1 MENVKTVV
9 ATKNKELKKMS
20 DLVVSCMQDKKAR
33 DILILDVRELTS
45 LTDYFILCTSEST
58 PQTKA
63 ITNHIYKNMRKDGW
77 RPNNLEDTKTL
88 EWVAMD
94 YFNIIIHI
102 FNEETRNYYQ
112 FERLWGDAK
121 IKKIDETE
129 I

>member
-1 MENVKTVV
+1 MKSQNIENKKIVNQFV
-9 ATKNKELKKMS
+9 EL
-20 DLVVSCMQDKKAR
+20 MQDKKVQ
-33 DILILDVRELTS
+33 DIVILDVKELTS

-63 ITNHIYKNMRKDGW
+63 VMDHIYKNMRANGL

-94 YFNIIIHI
+94 YFNVVIHI
-102 FNEETRNYYQ
+102 FNKETRDYYQ

-121 IKKIDETE
+121 IEKIDE
-129 I
+129 

>member
-1 MENVKTVV
+1 MK
-9 ATKNKELKKMS
+9 TKNQDIKIIAKKITN
-20 DLVVSCMQDKKAR
+20 LMQDKKVK
-33 DILILDVRELTS
+33 DITILDVRKLTS

-63 ITNHIYKNMRKDGW
+63 VTDHIYKKMREEGW
-77 RPNNLEDTKTL
+77 RPNNLEETKTL

-94 YFNIIIHI
+94 YFSIVIHI

-121 IKKIDETE
+121 IEKIDA
-129 I
+129 

>member
-1 MENVKTVV
+1 MKSENIE
-9 ATKNKELKKMS
+9 NKKLVNQFVEL
-20 DLVVSCMQDKKAR
+20 MQDKKVQ
-33 DILILDVRELTS
+33 DIVILDVKELTS

-63 ITNHIYKNMRKDGW
+63 VMDHIYKNMRANGL

-94 YFNIIIHI
+94 YFNVVIHI
-102 FNEETRNYYQ
+102 FSKETRDYYQ

-121 IKKIDETE
+121 IEKINE
-129 I
+129 

>member
-1 MENVKTVV
+1 MKSQNIENKKLVNQFV
-9 ATKNKELKKMS
+9 EL
-20 DLVVSCMQDKKAR
+20 MQDKKVQ
-33 DILILDVRELTS
+33 DIVILDVKELTS

-63 ITNHIYKNMRKDGW
+63 VMDHIYKNMRANGL

-94 YFNIIIHI
+94 YFNVVIHI
-102 FNEETRNYYQ
+102 FNKETRDYYQ

-121 IKKIDETE
+121 IEKINE
-129 I
+129 

>member
-1 MENVKTVV
+1 MSET
-9 ATKNKELKKMS
+9 KELKKVIKLIS
-20 DLVVSCMQDKKAR
+20 KLMQDKKAKE
-33 DILILDVRELTS
+33 IAILDVKNLTS

-63 ITNHIYKNMRKDGW
+63 IMGHIYKKLREIGW

-94 YFNIIIHI
+94 YFSIVIHI
-102 FNEETRNYYQ
+102 FNDETRKYYQ

-121 IKKIDETE
+121 IKIIDEE
-129 I
+129 

>member
-1 MENVKTVV
+1 MINTRELNKIVKLIP
-9 ATKNKELKKMS
+9 KL
-20 DLVVSCMQDKKAR
+20 MQDKKAK
-33 DILILDVRELTS
+33 DIAILDVRNLTS

-63 ITNHIYKNMRKDGW
+63 IMGHIYKKLREIGW

-94 YFNIIIHI
+94 YFSIVIHI
-102 FNEETRNYYQ
+102 FNDETRKYYQ

-121 IKKIDETE
+121 IKVIDEK
-129 I
+129 

>member
-1 MENVKTVV
+1 MKSKNTEN
-9 ATKNKELKKMS
+9 KKMVNKIVE
-20 DLVVSCMQDKKAR
+20 LMQDKKVQ
-33 DILILDVRELTS
+33 DIVVLDVQELTS

-63 ITNHIYKNMRKDGW
+63 VMNHIYKNMRANGL

-94 YFNIIIHI
+94 YFNVVIHI
-102 FNEETRNYYQ
+102 FNKETRDYYQ

-121 IKKIDETE
+121 IEKFDE
-129 I
+129 

>member
-1 MENVKTVV
+1 MKSQNIENKKIVNQFV
-9 ATKNKELKKMS
+9 EL
-20 DLVVSCMQDKKAR
+20 MQDKKVQ
-33 DILILDVRELTS
+33 DIVILDVKELTS

-63 ITNHIYKNMRKDGW
+63 VMDHIYKNMRANGL

-94 YFNIIIHI
+94 YFNVVIHI
-102 FNEETRNYYQ
+102 FNQETRDYYQ

-121 IKKIDETE
+121 IEKIDE
-129 I
+129 

>member
-1 MENVKTVV
+1 MKSQNIENKKLVNQFV
-9 ATKNKELKKMS
+9 EL
-20 DLVVSCMQDKKAR
+20 MQDKKVQ
-33 DILILDVRELTS
+33 DIVILDVKELTS

-63 ITNHIYKNMRKDGW
+63 VMDHIYKNMRANGL

-94 YFNIIIHI
+94 YFNVVIHI
-102 FNEETRNYYQ
+102 FSKETRDYYQ

-121 IKKIDETE
+121 IEKINE
-129 I
+129 

>member
-1 MENVKTVV
+1 MES
-9 ATKNKELKKMS
+9 KNIENKKIVNQFVELMK
-20 DLVVSCMQDKKAR
+20 DKKVQ
-33 DILILDVRELTS
+33 DIVILDVKELTS

-63 ITNHIYKNMRKDGW
+63 VMDHIYKNMRKNGF

-94 YFNIIIHI
+94 YFNVVIHI
-102 FNEETRNYYQ
+102 FNKETRDYYQ

-121 IKKIDETE
+121 IEKINE
-129 I
+129 

>member
-1 MENVKTVV
+1 M
-9 ATKNKELKKMS
+9 ADNKEIKKIVK
-20 DLVVSCMQDKKAR
+20 LIINLMQDKKAK
-33 DILILDVRELTS
+33 DINILDVRNLTS

-63 ITNHIYKNMRKDGW
+63 IMDHIYKKLRELGW

-94 YFNIIIHI
+94 YFDIVIHI
-102 FNEETRNYYQ
+102 FNDETRKYYQ

-121 IKKIDETE
+121 IQIIDEK
-129 I
+129 

>member
-1 MENVKTVV
+1 MKSQNIENQKLVNQFV
-9 ATKNKELKKMS
+9 EL
-20 DLVVSCMQDKKAR
+20 MQDKKVQ
-33 DILILDVRELTS
+33 DIVILDVKELTS

-63 ITNHIYKNMRKDGW
+63 VMDHIYKNMRANGL

-94 YFNIIIHI
+94 YFNIVIHI
-102 FNEETRNYYQ
+102 FNKETRDYYQ

-121 IKKIDETE
+121 IEKINE
-129 I
+129 

>member
-1 MENVKTVV
+1 MKSENIE
-9 ATKNKELKKMS
+9 NKKLVNQFVEL
-20 DLVVSCMQDKKAR
+20 MQDKKVQ
-33 DILILDVRELTS
+33 DIVILDVKELTS

-63 ITNHIYKNMRKDGW
+63 VMDHIYKNMRAHGL

-94 YFNIIIHI
+94 YFNIVIHI
-102 FNEETRNYYQ
+102 FNQETRDYYQ

-121 IKKIDETE
+121 IEKINA
-129 I
+129 

>member
-1 MENVKTVV
+1 MKSQNIENKKIVNQFV
-9 ATKNKELKKMS
+9 EL
-20 DLVVSCMQDKKAR
+20 MQDKKVQ
-33 DILILDVRELTS
+33 DIVILDVKELTS

-63 ITNHIYKNMRKDGW
+63 VMDHIYKNMRANGL

-94 YFNIIIHI
+94 YFNVVIHI
-102 FNEETRNYYQ
+102 FSKETRDYYQ

-121 IKKIDETE
+121 IEKINE
-129 I
+129 

>member
-1 MENVKTVV
+1 MKSQNIENKKLVNQFV
-9 ATKNKELKKMS
+9 EL
-20 DLVVSCMQDKKAR
+20 MQDKKVQ
-33 DILILDVRELTS
+33 DIVILDVKELTS

-63 ITNHIYKNMRKDGW
+63 VMDHIYKNMRANGL

-94 YFNIIIHI
+94 YFNVVIHI
-102 FNEETRNYYQ
+102 FNKETRDYYQ

-121 IKKIDETE
+121 IRKIDE
-129 I
+129 

>member
-1 MENVKTVV
+1 MRDSIIEF
-9 ATKNKELKKMS
+9 
-20 DLVVSCMQDKKAR
+20 MQDKKAK
-33 DILILDVRELTS
+33 DIIILDVKKLTS

-63 ITNHIYKNMRKDGW
+63 ITDHIYKNMRENGW

-94 YFNIIIHI
+94 YFNIVIHI
-102 FNEETRNYYQ
+102 FNDETRKYYQ

-121 IKKIDETE
+121 FKEFTEGFEPEVVPRSPFEFSET
-129 I
+129 

>member
-1 MENVKTVV
+1 MKFKDMN
-9 ATKNKELKKMS
+9 NKEMVNEIVEL
-20 DLVVSCMQDKKAR
+20 MQDKKVL
-33 DILILDVRELTS
+33 DIVILDVKELTS

-63 ITNHIYKNMRKDGW
+63 VMDHIYKNMRAHGL

-102 FNEETRNYYQ
+102 FNQETRDYYQ

-121 IKKIDETE
+121 IEKINA
-129 I
+129 